1 MEIDS
6 ASLNKLKGFVKPGGR
21 CHAEGVENAEDS
33 EKEAGYTGRPC
44 RGKGGRDRLRE
55 LMETSRE
62 MTEVGLAAPDE
73 RARRLGFWA
82 LIATQFQVAFS
93 DNALKW
99 LVSFLVLESGVS
111 RERRDFLFVL
121 VVPLVFAIPF
131 LVFSI
136 PGGYFADRFS
146 KRSVTV
152 WTKILEVLTMACA
165 TYALWANRLDLAALA
180 LFFLC
185 TQGAIFGPSKYGLI
199 PELLP
204 TSKLSWGNGIIELWT
219 LLAAIGGTLAGGF
232 LAHTFRGR
240 QEWSGFFLLGL
251 SLIGLATSQGIT
263 RVPAADRK
271 RQFTWNW
278 AKEVFDEIR
287 RMRQDTVLW
296 VAVIANTFFWF
307 LGAILLLNI
316 VLYATD
322 VLQVDEV
329 HSSYLMA
336 ALSLGIGAGS
346 YLAGHASG
354 KKIEVGMI
362 LPGLTGIVLVTG
374 GLSLPALSFELV
386 LALLSVLGIF
396 AGFFVVPVN
405 ALIQN
410 RPGPEV
416 KGRVIGAANFLS
428 FGGIAL
434 QPVVQYAMLRLGH
447 PDPGHVFLISSI
459 GCIVMAFTLSRML
472 PELWP
477 CALHWTRVRQRASV

>member
-1 MEIDS
+1 M
-6 ASLNKLKGFVKPGGR
+6 R
-21 CHAEGVENAEDS
+21 
-33 EKEAGYTGRPC
+33 
-44 RGKGGRDRLRE
+44 RGKTDRLRG
-55 LMETSRE
+55 LMESTTPKIE
-62 MTEVGLAAPDE
+62 APASVKDE
-73 RARRLGFWA
+73 RARLLGFWA
-82 LIATQFQVAFS
+82 LIVTQFQGAFS

-131 LVFSI
+131 LAFSI

-146 KRSVTV
+146 KQKVTV
-152 WTKILEVLTMACA
+152 WTKVLEVLTMGCA
-165 TYALWANRLDLAALA
+165 TYALWVNRLDLAAVA
-180 LFFLC
+180 LFLLC

-204 TSKLSWGNGIIELWT
+204 TSKLSWGNGVIELWT

-232 LAHTFRGR
+232 LAQTFRGR
-240 QEWSGFFLLGL
+240 QEWSGFILLSFSAVGL
-251 SLIGLATSQGIT
+251 MTSLGIT
-263 RVPAADRK
+263 RVPAADK
-271 RQFTWNW
+271 CRQFAWNW
-278 AKEVFDEIR
+278 AKELFEEIG
-287 RMRQDTVLW
+287 RMRQDAVLW
-296 VAVIANTFFWF
+296 AAVLANTFFWF

-346 YLAGHASG
+346 YIAGHASG
-354 KKIEVGMI
+354 RKIEMGMI
-362 LPGLTGIVLVTG
+362 LPGLTGIVLALAALYVP
-374 GLSLPALSFELV
+374 GLHFQEV
-386 LALLSVLGIF
+386 LAVLFALGIS

-405 ALIQN
+405 ALIQK
-410 RPGPEV
+410 RPRPEV
-416 KGRVIGAANFLS
+416 KGRVIGASNFLS

-447 PDPGHVFLISSI
+447 PDPGHVFLLSSLA
-459 GCIVMAFTLSRML
+459 CIAMAFALARML
-472 PELWP
+472 PELWL
-477 CALHWTRVRQRASV
+477 CALHWTRLRQRASV